1 MRLES
6 ANSPPFL
13 SHAFMVLIG
22 TTLLM
27 SLPSINMFCSISLF
41 IEPVGMAD
49 SQTSVYFCHRRELVF
64 PEIKEYGLV
73 TT

>member
-1 MRLES
+1 
-6 ANSPPFL
+6 
-13 SHAFMVLIG
+13 
-22 TTLLM
+22 M